1 MVAKGVAQLALS
13 DVFACAK
20 LLQLSKKRKVLLFM
34 SNLLEVSN
42 PLWLVV
48 TTFALPFILVIFS
61 LILSNLRNGLRRGMQ
76 MLVRATA
83 IASRLAWK
91 SHCHRN
97 GLCGIFARTPS
108 SAHAKH
114 VPEERSIWLM
124 YFSDLEQINLI
135 DQRCRSSAQ
144 GDAQERILDALED
157 HMDCLERTPLYL
169 IPDLPAG
176 EWPNPIDAIPPAL
189 PGQPPAPWTNPYDD
203 PPNEGERG
211 FDSPGTG
218 RPSDDDYYYTLGSL
232 IPVKLVVCQLILSI
246 ELGAIADALA
256 VDLSICDAHRDRQ
269 LEWAEQDRDF

>member
-1 MVAKGVAQLALS
+1 
-13 DVFACAK
+13 
-20 LLQLSKKRKVLLFM
+20 
-34 SNLLEVSN
+34 
-42 PLWLVV
+42 
-48 TTFALPFILVIFS
+48 
-61 LILSNLRNGLRRGMQ
+61 
-76 MLVRATA
+76 
-83 IASRLAWK
+83 
-91 SHCHRN
+91 
-97 GLCGIFARTPS
+97 
-108 SAHAKH
+108 
-114 VPEERSIWLM
+114 M

-135 DQRCRSSAQ
+135 DKLCRARAQ

-157 HMDCLERTPLYL
+157 HMDCLERTPLDL
-169 IPDLPAG
+169 IPDLPDG

-218 RPSDDDYYYTLGSL
+218 RSSDDDYYYTLGSL

-269 LEWAEQDRDF
+269 LESAVRELNFQLDKLKKKVDSQ